1 MTEWL
6 IPCSPSI
13 YDAEGAFD
21 EYGSI
26 IWHQQCN
33 MQVGDYVYIYVT
45 APVKSIRCKCRI
57 EMVDIPWDIGDDDGY
72 VLDETFCNRA
82 YRRYMELKLV
92 EQYDCYM
99 LNFDFLLHNGLA
111 GTIRSQRRVSDSL
124 SAYIKSIT
132 QMLNKDA
139 DMTD

>member
-33 MQVGDYVYIYVT
+33 MQVGDYAYIYVT
-45 APVKSIRCKCRI
+45 APVKSIRCKCRV

-72 VLDETFCNRA
+72 VLDENFCSRA
-82 YRRYMELKLV
+82 YRRYMELRLV
-92 EQYDCYM
+92 ERYDCYM
-99 LNFDFLLHNGLA
+99 LKFDFLIHNGLN
-111 GTIRSQRRVSDSL
+111 GTIRSQRKVPNVL
-124 SAYIKSIT
+124 SKYISEV
-132 QMLNKDA
+132 NKNQEK
-139 DMTD
+139 